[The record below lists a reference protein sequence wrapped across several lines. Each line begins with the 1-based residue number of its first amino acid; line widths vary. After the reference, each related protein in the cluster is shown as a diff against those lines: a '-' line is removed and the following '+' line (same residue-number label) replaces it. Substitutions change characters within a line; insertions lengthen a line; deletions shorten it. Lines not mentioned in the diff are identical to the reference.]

1 MAGKQPLKKKEVKS
15 FNVKDFKSNFLG
27 TKASKTADKEL
38 EWLIMPQAFQEAVKL
53 PGIPMGR
60 TTMVRGWSDTGKST
74 LKNLAIAAAMRQNV
88 LPVIFETEGNF
99 DFQYAKDCGMDI
111 EPVYGELY
119 DEETGDVIID
129 EKTGKPKTGIVD
141 WEGNYILFTPTKMCE
156 FCGKMDYSTGKEVSK
171 QRKVAVIEDIGYII
185 NTLLDQ
191 QDDGELPMPLL
202 FIWDSVGSI
211 QSWKSYTSKVG
222 NNMFDAGAI
231 NTVFKPIFA
240 RIASSKEVGTPYTN
254 TMFVVNKIWKDNA
267 NSVGGAVA
275 IANSGGEAF
284 QYGIRLQIH
293 VGGVAKAGT
302 KKLKATFK
310 GEEYQYGTVTKIAV
324 FKNQLPTPYNITY
337 SGTMCCVHN
346 GIISEDEL
354 DNYKKTEIPAI
365 ISRIQDLLEG
375 KYSGEINASDV
386 EFKEEGEV
394 DMTPIEP

>member
-15 FNVKDFKSNFLG
+15 FSVKDFKKDFLG
-27 TKASKTADKEL
+27 EKVSKTADKEL
-38 EWLIMPQAFQEAVKL
+38 EWLIMPSAFQEAVKL

-74 LKNLAIAAAMRQNV
+74 LKNLAIAAAMRQGV

-111 EPVYGELY
+111 EPIYGEIE
-119 DEETGDVIID
+119 DEETGEIR
-129 EKTGKPKTGIVD
+129 EGIVD
-141 WEGNYILFTPTKMCE
+141 WEGNYVLFTPTKMCD

-171 QRKVAVIEDIGYII
+171 QRRVAVIEDIGYII
-185 NTLLDQ
+185 NTFLDK
-191 QDDGELPMPLL
+191 QDNGELPMPLL

-240 RIASSKEVGTPYTN
+240 RISTSKEVGSPYTN
-254 TMFVVNKIWKDNA
+254 TMFVVNKIWQDNA

-275 IANSGGEAF
+275 IKNSGGEAF
-284 QYGIRLQIH
+284 QYGVRLQIH

-302 KKLKATFK
+302 KKLKATLK
-310 GEEYQYGTVTKIAV
+310 GEEYQYGTVTKISV
-324 FKNQLPTPYNITY
+324 YKNQLPTPYNITY

-346 GIISEDEL
+346 GIVSEDEL
-354 DNYKKTEIPAI
+354 NDYKKTQIPVI
-365 ISRIQDLLEG
+365 IERMTALLGEEG
-375 KYSGEINASDV
+375 GNVSASDV
-386 EFKEEGEV
+386 TFKEEGEV
-394 DMTPIEP
+394 DMTPIEA

>member
-15 FNVKDFKSNFLG
+15 FSVKDFKKDFLG
-27 TKASKTADKEL
+27 EKVSKTADKEL
-38 EWLIMPQAFQEAVKL
+38 EWLIMPSAFQEAVKL

-74 LKNLAIAAAMRQNV
+74 LKNLAIAAAMRQGV

-99 DFQYAKDCGMDI
+99 DFQYAQDCGMDI
-111 EPVYGELY
+111 EPIYGEIE
-119 DEETGDVIID
+119 DEETGEVR
-129 EKTGKPKTGIVD
+129 EGIVD
-141 WEGNYILFTPTKMCE
+141 WEGNYVLFTPTKMCD

-171 QRKVAVIEDIGYII
+171 QRRVAVIEDIGYII
-185 NTLLDQ
+185 NTFLDK
-191 QDDGELPMPLL
+191 QDNGELPMPLL

-240 RIASSKEVGTPYTN
+240 RISTSKEVGSPYTN
-254 TMFVVNKIWKDNA
+254 TMFVVNKIWQDNA

-275 IANSGGEAF
+275 IKNSGGEAF
-284 QYGIRLQIH
+284 QYGVRLQIH

-302 KKLKATFK
+302 KKLKATLK
-310 GEEYQYGTVTKIAV
+310 GEEYQYGTVTKISV
-324 FKNQLPTPYNITY
+324 YKNQLPTPYNITY

-346 GIISEDEL
+346 GIVSEDEL
-354 DNYKKTEIPAI
+354 NDYKKTQIPVI
-365 ISRIQDLLEG
+365 IERMTALL
-375 KYSGEINASDV
+375 GEDGGNVSISDV
-386 EFKEEGEV
+386 TFKEEGEV
-394 DMTPIEP
+394 DMTPVEA

>member
-15 FNVKDFKSNFLG
+15 FSVKDFKKDFLG
-27 TKASKTADKEL
+27 EKVSKTADKEL
-38 EWLIMPQAFQEAVKL
+38 EWLIMPSAFQEAVKL

-74 LKNLAIAAAMRQNV
+74 LKNLAIAAAMRQGV

-111 EPVYGELY
+111 EPIYGEIE
-119 DEETGDVIID
+119 DEETGEVR
-129 EKTGKPKTGIVD
+129 EGIVD
-141 WEGNYILFTPTKMCE
+141 WEGNYVLFTPTKMCD

-171 QRKVAVIEDIGYII
+171 QRRVAVIEDIGYII
-185 NTLLDQ
+185 NTFLDK
-191 QDDGELPMPLL
+191 QDNGELPMPLL

-240 RIASSKEVGTPYTN
+240 RISTSKEVGSPYTN
-254 TMFVVNKIWKDNA
+254 TMFVVNKIWQDNA

-275 IANSGGEAF
+275 IKNSGGEAF
-284 QYGIRLQIH
+284 QYGVRLQIH

-302 KKLKATFK
+302 KKLKATLK
-310 GEEYQYGTVTKIAV
+310 GEEYQYGTVTKISV
-324 FKNQLPTPYNITY
+324 YKNQLPTPYNITY

-346 GIISEDEL
+346 GIVSEDEL
-354 DNYKKTEIPAI
+354 NDYKKTQIPVI
-365 ISRIQDLLEG
+365 IERMTALL
-375 KYSGEINASDV
+375 GEDGGNVNVSDV
-386 EFKEEGEV
+386 TFKEEGEV
-394 DMTPIEP
+394 DMTPVEA

>member
-15 FNVKDFKSNFLG
+15 FSVKDFKKDFLG
-27 TKASKTADKEL
+27 EKVSKTADKEL
-38 EWLIMPQAFQEAVKL
+38 EWLIMPSAFQEAVKL

-74 LKNLAIAAAMRQNV
+74 LKNLAIAAAMRQGV

-111 EPVYGELY
+111 EPIYGEIE
-119 DEETGDVIID
+119 DEETGEVRN
-129 EKTGKPKTGIVD
+129 GIVD
-141 WEGNYILFTPTKMCE
+141 WEGNYVLFTPTKMCD

-171 QRKVAVIEDIGYII
+171 QRRVAVIEDIGYII
-185 NTLLDQ
+185 NTFLDK
-191 QDDGELPMPLL
+191 QDNGELPMPLL

-240 RIASSKEVGTPYTN
+240 RISTSKEVGSPYTN
-254 TMFVVNKIWKDNA
+254 TMFVVNKIWQDNA

-275 IANSGGEAF
+275 IKNSGGEAF
-284 QYGIRLQIH
+284 QYGVRLQIH

-302 KKLKATFK
+302 KKLKATLK
-310 GEEYQYGTVTKIAV
+310 GEEYQYGTVTKISV
-324 FKNQLPTPYNITY
+324 YKNQLPTPYNITY
-337 SGTMCCVHN
+337 SGTICCVHN
-346 GIISEDEL
+346 GIVSEDEL
-354 DNYKKTEIPAI
+354 NDYKKTQIPVI
-365 ISRIQDLLEG
+365 IERMTALLGDEG
-375 KYSGEINASDV
+375 GNVSASDV
-386 EFKEEGEV
+386 TFKEEGEV
-394 DMTPIEP
+394 DMTPVEA

>member
-15 FNVKDFKSNFLG
+15 FSVKDFKKDFLG
-27 TKASKTADKEL
+27 EKVSKTADKEL
-38 EWLIMPQAFQEAVKL
+38 EWLIMPSAFQEAVKL

-74 LKNLAIAAAMRQNV
+74 LKNLAIAAAMRQGV

-111 EPVYGELY
+111 EPIYGEIE
-119 DEETGDVIID
+119 DEETG
-129 EKTGKPKTGIVD
+129 EAREGIVD
-141 WEGNYILFTPTKMCE
+141 WEGNYVLFTPTKMCD

-171 QRKVAVIEDIGYII
+171 QRRVAVIEDIGYII
-185 NTLLDQ
+185 NTFLDK
-191 QDDGELPMPLL
+191 QDNGELPMPLL

-240 RIASSKEVGTPYTN
+240 RISTSKEVGSPYTN
-254 TMFVVNKIWKDNA
+254 TMFVVNKIWQDNA

-275 IANSGGEAF
+275 IKNSGGEAF
-284 QYGIRLQIH
+284 QYGVRLQIH

-302 KKLKATFK
+302 KKLKATLK
-310 GEEYQYGTVTKIAV
+310 GEEYQYGTVTKISV
-324 FKNQLPTPYNITY
+324 YKNQLPTPYNITY

-346 GIISEDEL
+346 GIVSEDEL
-354 DNYKKTEIPAI
+354 NDYKKTQIPVI
-365 ISRIQDLLEG
+365 IERMTALL
-375 KYSGEINASDV
+375 GEDGGNVNASDV
-386 EFKEEGEV
+386 TFKEEGEV
-394 DMTPIEP
+394 DMTPVEA

>member
-15 FNVKDFKSNFLG
+15 FNIKDFKKDFLG
-27 TKASKTADKEL
+27 EKVSKTADKEL
-38 EWLIMPQAFQEAVKL
+38 EWLIMPSAFQEAVKL

-74 LKNLAIAAAMRQNV
+74 LKNLVIAAAMRQGV

-111 EPVYGELY
+111 EPIYGEIE
-119 DEETGDVIID
+119 DEETGEVRQ
-129 EKTGKPKTGIVD
+129 GIVD
-141 WEGNYILFTPTKMCE
+141 WEGNYVLFTPTKMCD
-156 FCGKMDYSTGKEVSK
+156 FCGKMDYSVGKEGTK
-171 QRKVAVIEDIGYII
+171 QRKVAVIEDIGWII
-185 NTLLDQ
+185 NTFLDE
-191 QDDGELPMPLL
+191 QDNGNLPMPLL

-240 RIASSKEVGTPYTN
+240 RISTSKELGSPYTN
-254 TMFVVNKIWKDNA
+254 TMFVVNKIWQDNA

-275 IANSGGEAF
+275 IKNSGGEAF
-284 QYGIRLQIH
+284 QYGVRLQIH

-302 KKLKATFK
+302 KKLKATLK
-310 GEEYQYGTVTKIAV
+310 GEEYQYGTVTKISV
-324 FKNQLPTPYNITY
+324 YKNQLPTPYNITY

-346 GIISEDEL
+346 GIVSEDEL
-354 DNYKKTEIPAI
+354 NDYKKTQIPVI
-365 ISRIQDLLEG
+365 IERMTALL
-375 KYSGEINASDV
+375 GEDGGNVSVSDV
-386 EFKEEGEV
+386 TFKEEGEV
-394 DMTPIEP
+394 DMTPVEA

>member
-15 FNVKDFKSNFLG
+15 FSVKDFKKDFLG
-27 TKASKTADKEL
+27 EKVSKTADKEL
-38 EWLIMPQAFQEAVKL
+38 EWLIMPSAFQEAVKL

-74 LKNLAIAAAMRQNV
+74 LKNLAIAAAMRQGV

-111 EPVYGELY
+111 EPIYGEIE
-119 DEETGDVIID
+119 DEETGEVRN
-129 EKTGKPKTGIVD
+129 GIVD
-141 WEGNYILFTPTKMCE
+141 WEGNYVLFTPTKMCD

-171 QRKVAVIEDIGYII
+171 QRRVAVIEDIGYII
-185 NTLLDQ
+185 NTFLDK
-191 QDDGELPMPLL
+191 QDSGELPMPLL

-240 RIASSKEVGTPYTN
+240 RISTSKEVGSPYTN
-254 TMFVVNKIWKDNA
+254 TMFVVNKIWQDNA

-275 IANSGGEAF
+275 IKNSGGEAF
-284 QYGIRLQIH
+284 QYGVRLQIH

-302 KKLKATFK
+302 KKLKATLK
-310 GEEYQYGTVTKIAV
+310 GEEYQYGTVTKISV
-324 FKNQLPTPYNITY
+324 YKNQLPTPYNITY

-346 GIISEDEL
+346 GIVSEDEL
-354 DNYKKTEIPAI
+354 NDYKKTQIPVI
-365 ISRIQDLLEG
+365 IERMTALL
-375 KYSGEINASDV
+375 GEDGGNVSISDV
-386 EFKEEGEV
+386 TFKEEGEV
-394 DMTPIEP
+394 DMTPVEA

>member
-15 FNVKDFKSNFLG
+15 FSVKDFKKDFLG
-27 TKASKTADKEL
+27 EKVSKTADKEL
-38 EWLIMPQAFQEAVKL
+38 EWLIMPSAFQEAVKL

-74 LKNLAIAAAMRQNV
+74 LKNLAIAAAMRQGV

-111 EPVYGELY
+111 EPIYGEIE
-119 DEETGDVIID
+119 DEETGEVR
-129 EKTGKPKTGIVD
+129 EGIVD
-141 WEGNYILFTPTKMCE
+141 WEGNYVLFTPTKMCD

-171 QRKVAVIEDIGYII
+171 QRRVAVIEDIGYII
-185 NTLLDQ
+185 NTFLDK
-191 QDDGELPMPLL
+191 QDNGELPMPLL

-240 RIASSKEVGTPYTN
+240 RISTSKEVGSPYTN
-254 TMFVVNKIWKDNA
+254 TMFVVNKIWQDNA

-275 IANSGGEAF
+275 IKNSGGEAF
-284 QYGIRLQIH
+284 QYGVRLQIH

-302 KKLKATFK
+302 KKLKATLK
-310 GEEYQYGTVTKIAV
+310 GEEYQYGTVTKISV
-324 FKNQLPTPYNITY
+324 YKNQLPTPYNITY

-346 GIISEDEL
+346 GIVSEDEL
-354 DNYKKTEIPAI
+354 NDYKKTQIPVI
-365 ISRIQDLLEG
+365 IERMTALL
-375 KYSGEINASDV
+375 GEDGGNVNASDV
-386 EFKEEGEV
+386 TFKEEGEV
-394 DMTPIEP
+394 DMTPVEA

>member
-15 FNVKDFKSNFLG
+15 FSVKDFKKDFLG
-27 TKASKTADKEL
+27 EKVSKTADKEL
-38 EWLIMPQAFQEAVKL
+38 EWLIMPSAFQEAVKL

-74 LKNLAIAAAMRQNV
+74 LKNLAIAAAMRQGV

-111 EPVYGELY
+111 EPIYGEIE
-119 DEETGDVIID
+119 DEETGEVRD
-129 EKTGKPKTGIVD
+129 GIVD
-141 WEGNYILFTPTKMCE
+141 WEGNYVLFTPTKMCD

-171 QRKVAVIEDIGYII
+171 QRRVAVIEDIGYII
-185 NTLLDQ
+185 NTFLDK
-191 QDDGELPMPLL
+191 QDNGELPMPLL

-240 RIASSKEVGTPYTN
+240 RISTSKEVGSPYTN
-254 TMFVVNKIWKDNA
+254 TMFVVNKIWQDNA

-275 IANSGGEAF
+275 IKNSGGEAF
-284 QYGIRLQIH
+284 QYGVRLQIH

-302 KKLKATFK
+302 KKLKATLK
-310 GEEYQYGTVTKIAV
+310 GEEYQYGTVTKISV
-324 FKNQLPTPYNITY
+324 YKNQLPTPYNITY

-346 GIISEDEL
+346 GIVSEDEL
-354 DNYKKTEIPAI
+354 NDYKKTQIPVI
-365 ISRIQDLLEG
+365 IERMTALL
-375 KYSGEINASDV
+375 GEDGGNVSASDV
-386 EFKEEGEV
+386 TFKEEGEV
-394 DMTPIEP
+394 DMTPVEA

>member
-15 FNVKDFKSNFLG
+15 FNIKDFKKDFLG
-27 TKASKTADKEL
+27 EKVSKTADKEL
-38 EWLIMPQAFQEAVKL
+38 EWLIMPSAFQEAVKL

-74 LKNLAIAAAMRQNV
+74 LKNLAIAAAMRQGV

-111 EPVYGELY
+111 EPIYGEIE
-119 DEETGDVIID
+119 DEETGEVRD
-129 EKTGKPKTGIVD
+129 GIVD
-141 WEGNYILFTPTKMCE
+141 WEGNYVLFTPTKMCD

-171 QRKVAVIEDIGYII
+171 QRRVAVIEDIGYII
-185 NTLLDQ
+185 NTFLDK
-191 QDDGELPMPLL
+191 QDNGELPMPLL

-240 RIASSKEVGTPYTN
+240 RISTSKEVGSPYTN
-254 TMFVVNKIWKDNA
+254 TMFVVNKIWQDNA

-275 IANSGGEAF
+275 IKNSGGEAF
-284 QYGIRLQIH
+284 QYGVRLQIH

-302 KKLKATFK
+302 KKLKATLK
-310 GEEYQYGTVTKIAV
+310 GEEYQYGTVTKISV
-324 FKNQLPTPYNITY
+324 YKNQLPTPYNITY

-346 GIISEDEL
+346 GIVSEDEL
-354 DNYKKTEIPAI
+354 NDYKKTQIPVI
-365 ISRIQDLLEG
+365 IERMTALL
-375 KYSGEINASDV
+375 GEDGGNVSVSDV
-386 EFKEEGEV
+386 TFKEEGEV
-394 DMTPIEP
+394 DMTPVEA

>member
-15 FNVKDFKSNFLG
+15 FSVKDFKKDFLG
-27 TKASKTADKEL
+27 EKVSKTADKEL
-38 EWLIMPQAFQEAVKL
+38 EWLIMPSAFQEAVKL

-74 LKNLAIAAAMRQNV
+74 LKNLAIAAAMRQGV

-111 EPVYGELY
+111 EPIYGEIE
-119 DEETGDVIID
+119 DEETGEVR
-129 EKTGKPKTGIVD
+129 EGIVD
-141 WEGNYILFTPTKMCE
+141 WEGNYVLFTPTKMCD
-156 FCGKMDYSTGKEVSK
+156 FCGKMDYSTGKEVNK
-171 QRKVAVIEDIGYII
+171 QRRVAVIEDIGYII
-185 NTLLDQ
+185 NTFLDK
-191 QDDGELPMPLL
+191 QDNGELPMPLL

-240 RIASSKEVGTPYTN
+240 RISTSKEVGSPYTN
-254 TMFVVNKIWKDNA
+254 TMFVVNKIWQDNA

-275 IANSGGEAF
+275 IKNSGGEAF
-284 QYGIRLQIH
+284 QYGVRLQIH

-302 KKLKATFK
+302 KKLKATLK
-310 GEEYQYGTVTKIAV
+310 GEEYQYGTVTKISV
-324 FKNQLPTPYNITY
+324 YKNQLPTPYNITY

-346 GIISEDEL
+346 GIVSEDEL
-354 DNYKKTEIPAI
+354 NDYKKTQIPVI
-365 ISRIQDLLEG
+365 IERMTALLGEEG
-375 KYSGEINASDV
+375 GNVSASDV
-386 EFKEEGEV
+386 TFREEGEV
-394 DMTPIEP
+394 DMTPVEA